1 MAGKIGFR
9 AFFWG
14 IALLLPVVSFGEQPL
29 RVVALSPAL
38 AQMCYE
44 ILPPQK
50 RNWVVGVSEHT
61 PVPRGAAPQRVA
73 AAKFTDQERIFALRP
88 THVFYER
95 GAAVHTPSHT
105 LSETSGQWLRIEFK
119 SLMEVATQ
127 YRRMGGLLGHASEG
141 ERLAR
146 QFESGL
152 QELKGAWART
162 PGSKKRVFFQLDENP
177 IVAVGGGQDFLPE
190 LIQWLG
196 VDNIFS
202 SLSQSYP
209 RVSKESVIAAAPDL
223 IVVIGLK
230 GERERF
236 LEMASRWKGGS
247 PRVVDGDLLTLPGL
261 SVIAGAKQ
269 LLRVLSDPDSHR

>member
-1 MAGKIGFR
+1 MAEKIGFR
-9 AFFWG
+9 SFLAG
-14 IALLLPVVSFGEQPL
+14 IALIFPAFSFGEEPL

-50 RNWVVGVSEHT
+50 RHWVVGVSEHT
-61 PVPRGAAPQRVA
+61 PLPEGANPQRVA
-73 AAKFTDQERIFALRP
+73 AAKFTDHERILALQP
-88 THVFYER
+88 THVFFER
-95 GAAVHTPSHT
+95 GAGTAARTHSKR
-105 LSETSGQWLRIEFK
+105 SGQWLRVEFN
-119 SLMEVATQ
+119 SLMDVATQ
-127 YRRMGGLLGHASEG
+127 YRRLGNLLGYASVG

-152 QELKGAWART
+152 LELKGAWART
-162 PGSKKRVFFQLDENP
+162 GGAKKRVFFQLDENP
-177 IVAVGGGQDFLPE
+177 IVAVGGGKDFLPE

-202 SLSQSYP
+202 SLAQSYP

-230 GERERF
+230 DERERF
-236 LEMASRWKGGS
+236 VEIAGRWKGRS
-247 PRVVDGDLLTLPGL
+247 ARVVDGDLLTLPGL

-269 LLRVLSDPDSHR
+269 LLRVLSDSDSHR